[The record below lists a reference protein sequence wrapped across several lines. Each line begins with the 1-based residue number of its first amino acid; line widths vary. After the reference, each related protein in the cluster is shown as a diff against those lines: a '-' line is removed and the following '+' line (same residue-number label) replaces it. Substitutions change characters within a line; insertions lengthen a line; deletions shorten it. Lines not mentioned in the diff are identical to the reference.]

1 MTEFNHP
8 LTPDVIQ
15 SLQAQ
20 LHARPDY
27 RMITNAVAK
36 NGIKQAAYNAQ
47 VPAKLNRTFSIE
59 LPTGKVANQ
68 KKSGR
73 CWLFSILNTLR
84 HQFAAQYHFKDFE
97 LSESYLFF
105 WDKLERANIFYDRM
119 IALANQPVHDREVS
133 YYLDNPGS
141 DGGQW
146 AMAAALIEKYGVV
159 PRETFPE
166 TANTENTAALE
177 QLLNRTLRSDALK
190 LRNLIQQQASD
201 EQLNQAK
208 TAALATVYRMAAESL
223 GEPPAQFDFE
233 YRDDQ
238 HQYQLDQGL
247 TPIQFYQKYFSND
260 LDQYVVLS
268 NDPSKP
274 MQQKFALPSQN
285 NVVGGRE
292 IEFINLPMSKLKQA
306 AIKQLQAG
314 ISVWFGNDV
323 LQQSDRQAG
332 LLDRDLYQEAQLFGL
347 EPQLTKAERFSMHDA
362 EVSHAMTLTGVDLQK
377 GQPVK
382 WKVENSWGDQ
392 VGVKGYFVM
401 ADNWMDEFT
410 YEVVVKRD
418 YLDATDQLVLEQ
430 PAQTLLPWDQLA

>member
-1 MTEFNHP
+1 M
-8 LTPDVIQ
+8 
-15 SLQAQ
+15 
-20 LHARPDY
+20 
-27 RMITNAVAK
+27 
-36 NGIKQAAYNAQ
+36 G
-47 VPAKLNRTFSIE
+47 
-59 LPTGKVANQ
+59 
-68 KKSGR
+68 
-73 CWLFSILNTLR
+73 
-84 HQFAAQYHFKDFE
+84 
-97 LSESYLFF
+97 
-105 WDKLERANIFYDRM
+105 
-119 IALANQPVHDREVS
+119 
-133 YYLDNPGS
+133 
-141 DGGQW
+141 DGGG
-146 AMAAALIEKYGVV
+146 LIEKYGVV

-208 TAALATVYRMAAESL
+208 TAALATVYRMVSESL

-430 PAQTLLPWDQLA
+430 PAQTLLPWDPLA

>member
-1 MTEFNHP
+1 M
-8 LTPDVIQ
+8 L
-15 SLQAQ
+15 
-20 LHARPDY
+20 
-27 RMITNAVAK
+27 
-36 NGIKQAAYNAQ
+36 IKRKADG
-47 VPAKLNRTFSIE
+47 VGF
-59 LPTGKVANQ
+59 
-68 KKSGR
+68 
-73 CWLFSILNTLR
+73 FSILNTLR

-208 TAALATVYRMAAESL
+208 TAALATVYRMVSESL

-430 PAQTLLPWDQLA
+430 PAQTLLPWDPLA

>member
-208 TAALATVYRMAAESL
+208 TAALATVYRMVSESL

-430 PAQTLLPWDQLA
+430 PAQTLLPWDPLA